1 MQTHGIRR
9 LICLSSLGVGDSREN
24 LNFLWKYLMFGI
36 LLRRAYA
43 DHVAQEQAARESG
56 LDWTIVRPGAFV
68 DGGITD
74 TFRHGFSQDTKGL
87 KLKISRA
94 DVAGFMLG
102 QLASDS

>member
-1 MQTHGIRR
+1 
-9 LICLSSLGVGDSREN
+9 VNGDQSDKRQ
-24 LNFLWKYLMFGI
+24 
-36 LLRRAYA
+36 YA
-43 DHVAQEQAARESG
+43 GGQEQAARESG